1 MSFARNLERAL
12 AGARQSPLIQ
22 LVAVG
27 TIALSLLLVG
37 VVELTALNV
46 RRVTR
51 GWGGDVQM
59 TVYLEDGVSPARAQR
74 VAAALARLPGVVGVR
89 TVDAH
94 EAWGRL

>member
-1 MSFARNLERAL
+1 MFDRVL
-12 AGARQSPLIQ
+12 AGARDKPLIQ

-46 RRVTR
+46 RRLSA

-59 TVYLEDGVSPARAQR
+59 TVYLEDGVTPARAGK
-74 VAAALARLPGVVGVR
+74 VAAALAKLPGV
-89 TVDAH
+89 
-94 EAWGRL
+94 